1 MRTQRHYRATLG
13 GGKQTLPTSTDAPT
27 RTILAK
33 IRTLHKKPLTDS
45 KAREEFIH
53 TLECLVELLKN
64 DSEKEAALRK
74 LSPHKTRNVHGVRNI
89 CIALWKDRTNKGK
102 AVFQGKHGWNW
113 VSPLVLLAVGGLL
126 RLFPSYMATNK
137 NNRILVVILRDNNNK
152 ETKYTYLVYLVYGTD
167 TLLVKELEPLLNHRF
182 CDQINYLTKE
192 ELQASI
198 TQCATMRVSDSSI
211 PSDDEYTVKD
221 MSTTKN
227 SVNKFASL
235 FASLIG
241 ATSLYHFID
250 AIKDSPLQSLVKT
263 ARKRTLKHRTGDG

>member
-45 KAREEFIH
+45 KAQEEFIH
-53 TLECLVELLKN
+53 TLECLVELLEN

-74 LSPHKTRNVHGVRNI
+74 LSPHQTRNVHGVRNI

-113 VSPLVLLAVGGLL
+113 VSPLVMLAVGGLL
-126 RLFPSYMATNK
+126 HSFPHYMATNK
-137 NNRILVVILRDNNNK
+137 NNIIFVVILRDNNDMYEYRVMDFRDNVGK
-152 ETKYTYLVYLVYGTD
+152 VLQNNLNNHYTS
-167 TLLVKELEPLLNHRF
+167 EL
-182 CDQINYLTKE
+182 
-192 ELQASI
+192 I
-198 TQCATMRVSDSSI
+198 TRQQLEKDMNSRPKQD
-211 PSDDEYTVKD
+211 PYTVTD

-227 SVNKFASL
+227 SVNNFASL

-263 ARKRTLKHRTGDG
+263 ARKRTLKHRTGGG

>member
-13 GGKQTLPTSTDAPT
+13 GGKRTLPTSTDAPT

-45 KAREEFIH
+45 KAQEEFIH

-137 NNRILVVILRDNNNK
+137 NNRIFVAILRDNNNK
-152 ETKYTYLVYLVYGTD
+152 ETKYTYLVYGTD
-167 TLLVKELEPLLNHRF
+167 ILLVKELEPLLNNRY
-182 CDQINYLTKE
+182 C
-192 ELQASI
+192 
-198 TQCATMRVSDSSI
+198 
-211 PSDDEYTVKD
+211 
-221 MSTTKN
+221 
-227 SVNKFASL
+227 
-235 FASLIG
+235 
-241 ATSLYHFID
+241 
-250 AIKDSPLQSLVKT
+250 DSP
-263 ARKRTLKHRTGDG
+263 